1 MQCQAFDQTGLT
13 EVALYLHQKK
23 RRFYRVVA
31 GCDLLGDFILY
42 QSWGSLDSKLGNFK
56 QQIID
61 QTQLPRLLAQI
72 HKLRLKH
79 EYVSVEADQ
88 GQTA

>member
-1 MQCQAFDQTGLT
+1 MQGQEQDQTGLT

-56 QQIID
+56 QQIIE
-61 QTQLPRLLAQI
+61 QAQLPRLLAQI

-79 EYVSVEADQ
+79 EYFKC
-88 GQTA
+88 

>member
-1 MQCQAFDQTGLT
+1 MSSVFNTESGLA
-13 EVALYLHQKK
+13 EVALYIHQKK

-56 QQIID
+56 QQIIE
-61 QTQLPRLLAQI
+61 QANLPKLLAQI

-79 EYVSVEADQ
+79 EYLQYE
-88 GQTA
+88 G

>member
-1 MQCQAFDQTGLT
+1 MNAESGLI
-13 EVALYLHQKK
+13 EVALYIHQKK

-56 QQIID
+56 QQIVE
-61 QTQLPRLLAQI
+61 QANLPKLLNQI

-79 EYVSVEADQ
+79 EYLQYE
-88 GQTA
+88 G

>member
-1 MQCQAFDQTGLT
+1 MIPVMNAESGLI
-13 EVALYLHQKK
+13 EVALYIHEKK

-56 QQIID
+56 HQIIE
-61 QTQLPRLLAQI
+61 QAQLPKLLAQI

-79 EYVSVEADQ
+79 EYFKCE
-88 GQTA
+88 G

>member
-1 MQCQAFDQTGLT
+1 MNLVMNAESGLT
-13 EVALYLHQKK
+13 EVALYIHKKK

-56 QQIID
+56 QQIIE
-61 QTQLPRLLAQI
+61 QANLPKLLAQI

-79 EYVSVEADQ
+79 EYLKCE
-88 GQTA
+88 G

>member
-1 MQCQAFDQTGLT
+1 MSSVFNTESGLT
-13 EVALYLHQKK
+13 EVALYIHQKK

-56 QQIID
+56 QQIIE
-61 QTQLPRLLAQI
+61 QENLPKLLTQI

-79 EYVSVEADQ
+79 EYFKCE
-88 GQTA
+88 G

>member
-1 MQCQAFDQTGLT
+1 MSSVLNTESGLT
-13 EVALYLHQKK
+13 EVALYIHEKK

-56 QQIID
+56 QQIIE
-61 QTQLPRLLAQI
+61 QANLPKLLAQI

-79 EYVSVEADQ
+79 EYLKCE
-88 GQTA
+88 G

>member
-1 MQCQAFDQTGLT
+1 MSSVFNTETGLT
-13 EVALYLHQKK
+13 EVALYIHEKK

-56 QQIID
+56 QQIIE
-61 QTQLPRLLAQI
+61 QAQLPKLLAQI
-72 HKLRLKH
+72 NKLRLKH
-79 EYVSVEADQ
+79 EYFKCE
-88 GQTA
+88 G

>member
-1 MQCQAFDQTGLT
+1 MQGQEFDQTGLT
-13 EVALYLHQKK
+13 EVALYLNQKK

-31 GCDLLGDFILY
+31 GCDLLGDFIPY

-79 EYVSVEADQ
+79 EYFKCE
-88 GQTA
+88 G

>member
-1 MQCQAFDQTGLT
+1 MSRVMNAELGLT
-13 EVALYLHQKK
+13 EVALYIHQKK

-56 QQIID
+56 QHIIE
-61 QTQLPRLLAQI
+61 QAQLPKLLAQI

-79 EYVSVEADQ
+79 EYFKCE
-88 GQTA
+88 G

>member
-1 MQCQAFDQTGLT
+1 MSSVLNTETGLT
-13 EVALYLHQKK
+13 EVALYIHQKR

-56 QQIID
+56 QQIIE
-61 QTQLPRLLAQI
+61 QANLPKLLAQI

-79 EYVSVEADQ
+79 EYLQCE
-88 GQTA
+88 G

>member
-1 MQCQAFDQTGLT
+1 MIPVMNAESGLI
-13 EVALYLHQKK
+13 EVALYIHEKK

-56 QQIID
+56 QQIIE
-61 QTQLPRLLAQI
+61 QANLPKLLAQI

-79 EYVSVEADQ
+79 EYLKCE
-88 GQTA
+88 G